1 MKKGYLVHPDIKV
14 LWINLF
20 LNNNRFPRK
29 VVIHKPFLW
38 EVIAEETFVRP
49 QGLVSGILLQ
59 EDDLF
64 YRLIVHTEHYI
75 VEFELGCESLE
86 LVKHVRDCIYAV
98 SDCLFSPSES
108 PSEQPLTWYD
118 IHIRE

>member
-1 MKKGYLVHPDIKV
+1 MKKGYLVHPEIEV
-14 LWINLF
+14 LWFTIS

-29 VVIHKPFLW
+29 VVLPKPSLW

-59 EDDLF
+59 EEDWF
-64 YRLIVHTEHYI
+64 YRLIVHTERYI
-75 VEFELGCESLE
+75 VEFTLGCESLE
-86 LVKHVRDCIYAV
+86 LVKRFRECTYEL
-98 SDCLFSPSES
+98 SNCLFSDTEGPSER
-108 PSEQPLTWYD
+108 PLTWYD